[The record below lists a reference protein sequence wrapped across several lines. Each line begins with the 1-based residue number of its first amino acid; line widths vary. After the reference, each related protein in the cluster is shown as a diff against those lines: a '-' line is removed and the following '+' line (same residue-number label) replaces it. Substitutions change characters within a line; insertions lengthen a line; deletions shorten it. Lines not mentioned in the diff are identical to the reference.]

1 MFKKMSKLIIILI
14 FMLLLF
20 SCAKKEV
27 TKTVEETKV
36 TTEEKETKFVK
47 KETLE
52 TTKAETQAPTTTE
65 VPTTTEAPTTAVPT
79 TKAVEIPTTAKK
91 EVATEK
97 PTTAQASTS
106 TASTTQTLPP
116 ATSSQVDTQL
126 GMPSSTSEYYV
137 NNYSVT
143 TVTTTN
149 YAGKLAVNV
158 SQKADQAATAVVAA
172 IIKPGMSDYQKVRA
186 IHDYLVNNVNYDYAN
201 LLTNTLPAY
210 VFTAEGAL
218 VKKSAVCQGYA
229 EAFCLLAHKS
239 GIYAEMVYGTAN
251 TIAHA
256 WNIVKIGGDY
266 YHVDATYDDPIINGQ
281 VVPDGSNR
289 SYDYFLLSDTELSG
303 MGTHVITHYSN
314 PYSCPKSSFYEV
326 RRAISVEKYKNIN
339 YVIVNNIQEGISSVT
354 AFVDNN
360 INKFNIII
368 DVTSADK
375 NAVSDYY
382 YNNIEKAIQDG
393 ALNKGYSSF
402 SVSFTTIDI
411 EGSKY
416 LVFST
421 EVSFK

>member
-1 MFKKMSKLIIILI
+1 M
-14 FMLLLF
+14 
-20 SCAKKEV
+20 V
-27 TKTVEETKV
+27 
-36 TTEEKETKFVK
+36 
-47 KETLE
+47 
-52 TTKAETQAPTTTE
+52 
-65 VPTTTEAPTTAVPT
+65 
-79 TKAVEIPTTAKK
+79 
-91 EVATEK
+91 TEK
-97 PTTAQASTS
+97 PTAAQTTTS
-106 TASTTQTLPP
+106 TTSASQTLPP

-126 GMPSSTSEYYV
+126 AMPSSTSEYYV

-143 TVTTTN
+143 TVTTTG
-149 YAGKLAVNV
+149 YSGKLAVNV
-158 SQKADQAATAVVAA
+158 SQKADQAANAVIAS

-201 LLTNTLPAY
+201 LLSNTLPAS

-218 VKKSAVCQGYA
+218 VQKSAVCQGYA

-239 GIYAEMVYGTAN
+239 GLYSEMVYGYAN
-251 TIAHA
+251 TVSHA
-256 WNIVKIGGDY
+256 WNIVKIGSDY
-266 YHVDATYDDPIINGQ
+266 YHVDTTYDDPIINGQ
-281 VVPDGSNR
+281 VVPDGSNI

-303 MGTHVITHYSN
+303 MGTHTITHYSN
-314 PYSCPKSSFYEV
+314 SYSCPKSSFYEV
-326 RRAISVEKYKNIN
+326 RRAISIEKYKNIN
-339 YVIVNNIQEGISSVT
+339 YVIVNNVQEGISSVT

-382 YNNIEKAIQDG
+382 YNNIAKAIQDG